1 MELKQR
7 YIEVETFEFDHSF
20 IDKLSS
26 IFQTVDS
33 IIVTK
38 KIDTLYKKKLLSDS
52 NYTFGGLISRKNK
65 KDRFFSIDIITFEND
80 EIGLIDVNEIELNQ
94 YLELIT
100 HGQYFE
106 NIKLDTKNFNQ
117 QEIKA

>member
-26 IFQTVDS
+26 TFTPVES

-38 KIDTLYKKKLLSDS
+38 KIDTLYRRKMLSDS
-52 NYTFGGLISRKNK
+52 AYTFGGLISRKNK
-65 KDRFFSIDIITFEND
+65 KDKFFSVDIVTFEGD
-80 EIGLIDVNEIELNQ
+80 EIGLVDVNQIELDE

-100 HGQYFE
+100 HEQYFE
-106 NIKLDTKNFNQ
+106 HIDNN
-117 QEIKA
+117 A

>member
-20 IDKLSS
+20 IDKLSAT
-26 IFQTVDS
+26 FPTVET

-38 KIDTLYKKKLLSDS
+38 KIDTLYRKKLLSDS
-52 NYTFGGLISRKNK
+52 TYTFGGLISRKNR
-65 KDRFFSIDIITFEND
+65 KDKFFSVDIITFED
-80 EIGLIDVNEIELNQ
+80 EEIGLVDVNEIELDE

-106 NIKLDTKNFNQ
+106 HIDNN
-117 QEIKA
+117 A